1 MVYHTRQWYYIVPS
15 AIAASALAGAIYLWG
30 EKTYGKYKPHTLSP
44 CWKLATFRKWWE
56 WPREAAPDD
65 PVVLNPMR
73 CFLRDSSVLGNAL
86 GKFNA
91 SYTSINCQLSRFGTV
106 HIMGLK

>member
-73 CFLRDSSVLGNAL
+73 HNIPAYIKNLHIVEEIEEEVKEEAEH
-86 GKFNA
+86 
-91 SYTSINCQLSRFGTV
+91 QL
-106 HIMGLK
+106 HA